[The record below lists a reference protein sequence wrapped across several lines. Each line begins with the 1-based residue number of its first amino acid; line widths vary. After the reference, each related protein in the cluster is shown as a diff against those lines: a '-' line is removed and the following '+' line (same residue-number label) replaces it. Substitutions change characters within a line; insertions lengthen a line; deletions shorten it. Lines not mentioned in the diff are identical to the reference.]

1 MAYADIVSSGDISR
15 VFTEDELKA
24 LPLKSF
30 GEYKLVGQSVPQLDI
45 PAKTDGSARFGI
57 DVFVPN
63 MIYAKLVMPPTRY
76 GAMPQSVDDSA
87 ARDIDGYIKTMLVA
101 DTTGVQKGYAIA
113 LGETYWAA
121 DAAAAAVNVAWDAG
135 PNADVS
141 TATILGRARE
151 LADDPETGFA
161 WVLEG
166 DTDAGLAEAAETH
179 EAEYITN
186 LTYHGIMER

>member
-1 MAYADIVSSGDISR
+1 
-15 VFTEDELKA
+15 
-24 LPLKSF
+24 
-30 GEYKLVGQSVPQLDI
+30 
-45 PAKTDGSARFGI
+45 
-57 DVFVPN
+57 

-166 DTDAGLAEAAETH
+166 DTTLASPRRRRPTKPN
-179 EAEYITN
+179 TSP
-186 LTYHGIMER
+186 T